1 MANNGN
7 DFTSMTPAA
16 ITAAGLWEALA
27 TDWLCLDGELIGMAD
42 GAADLSTPPRL
53 VFFHLLAAE
62 GGTFFD
68 REHAWHLDTLRH
80 ITTSQP
86 DGGLLG
92 VTLHRVVDLTRP
104 IDVAAAIAWWHA
116 LTATGAEGIVV
127 KPLTL
132 ATAGT
137 DGPVQPALKVRGADW
152 LRRVYGN
159 DYRSPA
165 SLGALRGRSLATKR
179 ARALGQFA
187 IGIEALERFVAGA
200 PLQRVAACLAAH
212 EAWAPM
218 HDDSG

>member
-1 MANNGN
+1 VA
-7 DFTSMTPAA
+7 TIAA
-16 ITAAGLWEALA
+16 AAAAAGLWEALA
-27 TDWLCLDGELIGMAD
+27 TDWLCLDGELVGMAD
-42 GAADLSTPPRL
+42 GTADRSTPPRL

-68 REHAWHLDTLRH
+68 REHAWHLDTLRR
-80 ITTSQP
+80 ITTSQA
-86 DGGLLG
+86 DGGPLG

-116 LTATGAEGIVV
+116 LTATGVEGIVV

-132 ATAGT
+132 AAAGT

-159 DYRSPA
+159 DYRAPA
-165 SLGALRGRSLATKR
+165 SLESLRDRSLATKR

-187 IGIEALERFVAGA
+187 VGIESLERFVAGA
-200 PLQRVAACLAAH
+200 PRERVAACLAAH
-212 EAWAPM
+212 QAWVPM
-218 HDDSG
+218 HDHSG